1 MRCAPQL
8 GQKPHFLH
16 EAGTVHCGV
25 VVRLLV
31 PGDAFCAAMKR
42 TKPEPAPTTAAAPER
57 KVASERKTT
66 IVAAGIALPHEPPSL
81 VGQVVPIL

>member
-1 MRCAPQL
+1 MRLELSIVGWSCDCWCPAT
-8 GQKPHFLH
+8 HS
-16 EAGTVHCGV
+16 A
-25 VVRLLV
+25 
-31 PGDAFCAAMKR
+31 AAMKR
-42 TKPEPAPTTAAAPER
+42 TKPKPAPTTAAAPES